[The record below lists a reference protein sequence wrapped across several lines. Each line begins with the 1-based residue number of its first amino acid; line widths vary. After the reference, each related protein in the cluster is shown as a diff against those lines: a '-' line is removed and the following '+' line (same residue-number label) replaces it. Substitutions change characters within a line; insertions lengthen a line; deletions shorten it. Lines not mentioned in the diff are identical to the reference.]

1 MVFLLPERVYKVEKQ
16 VDFGFADFSTLSQRF
31 QVCFAEVQLN

>member
-1 MVFLLPERVYKVEKQ
+1 MVFLLPERVHKVEKQ
-16 VDFGFADFSTLSQRF
+16 VDFGFADFSTLFQRF